1 MHLWDH
7 VAVTMTD
14 YTHQPCIA
22 FHYKPATEQRNADR
36 VKAGVLQGSESV
48 KVAQLK
54 SPISFRPTEL

>member
-1 MHLWDH
+1 M
-7 VAVTMTD
+7 TMTD

-54 SPISFRPTEL
+54 YPISFRPTEL